1 MAVASRLSP
10 SLLVAMFFLLHTKL
24 APRIHL
30 STLCWLAARSAQQP
44 RRPAGRLR
52 LAGPLFCPPSAG
64 RPRVHHARRA
74 KQGRPE
80 SYAWQVK
87 PVCVHASKRTKYWCN
102 LLPFS
107 RRAALERGHQQFAR
121 GFCCFNVGPL
131 KRQAFWL
138 AGWQPALFML
148 CSSRDGEISPQR
160 LARNPS
166 SVAPVCV

>member
-1 MAVASRLSP
+1 MPLASCHRSSWPCFFSSTQSSRLG
-10 SLLVAMFFLLHTKL
+10 FTF
-24 APRIHL
+24 
-30 STLCWLAARSAQQP
+30 QP
-44 RRPAGRLR
+44 FAGWPPGRRNSRAGRLR

-121 GFCCFNVGPL
+121 FCCFNVGPL

-148 CSSRDGEISPQR
+148 CAIRDDEISPQR